1 MLYTEFVAGGKEYKL
16 RLTTR
21 NIIALEKSI
30 GCNPLM
36 LFGGGDRIP
45 TITEMVAVLHS
56 ALQSYQHNIALN
68 DAFDI
73 FDAFLG
79 DGNGITDFIPIMIDI
94 YKISGLI
101 ADQSKA
107 EQEKN

>member
-36 LFGGGDRIP
+36 LFGSGDRIP

-56 ALQSYQHNIALN
+56 SLQSYQHGIALN
-68 DAFDI
+68 EAFDI
-73 FDAFLG
+73 FDAFLA
-79 DGNGITDFIPIMIDI
+79 DGNGITDFIPVMIDI
-94 YKISGLI
+94 YKASGLI
-101 ADQSKA
+101 AEQSKA
-107 EQEKN
+107 EEEKN